1 MGRGLFLVAMFGAIV
16 IEGLVLHVKSR
27 NYDWKA
33 TAASIVNALV
43 RFGVRVALPVSL
55 ATPIFA
61 WAWEYRV
68 TTIDIDGWVAFV
80 LLFIAHEFFHY
91 WAHRASHRIR
101 WFWANHAVHHSS
113 NQMSLAAAVRLGSFG
128 RLMGI
133 AAFHA
138 PLVWLGFP
146 KEAVL
151 ATLSVTLMYEF
162 WIHAPW
168 IPRLGW
174 LEYVFNTPSSHR
186 VHHAANL
193 EYLDANYGGMLI
205 IFDRL
210 FGTYVP
216 EHRDVTIR
224 YGLVDPELSHNP
236 IKIEFVEWRKLFN
249 DLRASRSLRAVLGHL
264 FMPPGWRPD
273 GQHQT
278 TEALRQRAQGLGAEG
293 ASPSVLVNKM
303 ELSKGA

>member
-1 MGRGLFLVAMFGAIV
+1 VGKGLFLLVMFALV
-16 IEGLVLHVKSR
+16 LIEAVVLHVMYR
-27 NYDWKA
+27 NYDWNA
-33 TAASIVNALV
+33 TAASIVNTIT
-43 RFGVRVALPVSL
+43 RFAVQVAVPFSL
-55 ATPIFA
+55 AMPIFGLA
-61 WAWEYRV
+61 SEYRI
-68 TTIDIDGWVAFV
+68 TTIAINGALAFV

-113 NQMSLAAAVRLGSFG
+113 NQMSLAAAMRLGSFG

-146 KEAVL
+146 KEAVM
-151 ATLSVTLMYEF
+151 ATLAVTLMYEF

-174 LEYVFNTPSSHR
+174 FEYVFNSPSSHR

-193 EYLDANYGGMLI
+193 ECLDANYGGMLI

-216 EHRDVTIR
+216 ERKDITIR
-224 YGLVDPELSHNP
+224 YGLVEPELSNNP
-236 IKIEFVEWRKLFN
+236 IKIEFVEWRKLFK
-249 DLRASRSLRAVLGHL
+249 DLLAARSLRAVLGHL

-278 TEALRQRAQGLGAEG
+278 TEALRQRARGIPEQSSTDNVPVART
-293 ASPSVLVNKM
+293 A
-303 ELSKGA
+303 

>member
-1 MGRGLFLVAMFGAIV
+1 MGGRGLFLLAMFGAV
-16 IEGLVLHVKSR
+16 ILEGLVLHYKYG
-27 NYDWKA
+27 NYDWRA
-33 TAASIVNALV
+33 TGATIVNSLI
-43 RFGVRVALPVSL
+43 RFGVQVALPMSL
-55 ATPIFA
+55 AVPIFA
-61 WAWEYRV
+61 LASEYRL
-68 TTIDIDGWVAFV
+68 TTIAINGVLAFV
-80 LLFIAHEFFHY
+80 ILFVMHEFFHY

-113 NQMSLAAAVRLGSFG
+113 NQMSLAAAMRLGSFG

-151 ATLSVTLMYEF
+151 ATLSLTLMYEF

-174 LEYVFNTPSSHR
+174 LEYVLNTPSSHR

-193 EYLDANYGGMLI
+193 DYLDKNYGGVLI

-210 FGTYVP
+210 FGTYVA
-216 EHRDVTIR
+216 EKEDVEIR
-224 YGLVDPELSHNP
+224 YGLVEPELSNNP
-236 IKIEFVEWRKLFN
+236 ITIEFVEWRKLLK
-249 DLRASRSLRAVLGHL
+249 DLLEARSLRAVLGYL

-278 TEALRQRAQGLGAEG
+278 TEALRERESQGNAAHS
-293 ASPSVLVNKM
+293 ASKV
-303 ELSKGA
+303 

>member
-1 MGRGLFLVAMFGAIV
+1 MLAMFGAV
-16 IEGLVLHVKSR
+16 ILEGIVLHFKYG
-27 NYDWKA
+27 NYDWRA
-33 TAASIVNALV
+33 TAATIANSLI
-43 RFGVRVALPVSL
+43 RFSVQVALPISL
-55 ATPIFA
+55 AVPIFA
-61 WAWEYRV
+61 LASEYRL
-68 TTIDIDGWVAFV
+68 TTIAVNGVVAFII
-80 LLFIAHEFFHY
+80 LFVMHEFFHY

-113 NQMSLAAAVRLGSFG
+113 NQMSLAAAMRLGSFG

-146 KEAVL
+146 RDAVL
-151 ATLSVTLMYEF
+151 ATLAVTLMYEF

-168 IPRLGW
+168 IPKLGW

-193 EYLDANYGGMLI
+193 EYLDKNYGGVLI
-205 IFDRL
+205 IFDRM

-216 EHRDVTIR
+216 EHEHIKIR
-224 YGLVDPELSHNP
+224 YGLVEPELSNNP
-236 IKIEFVEWRKLFN
+236 IAIEFVEWRKLFK
-249 DLRASRSLRAVLGHL
+249 DLLSAKSVRAALGFL
-264 FMPPGWRPD
+264 VMPPGWRPD

-278 TEALRQRAQGLGAEG
+278 TEAMRERAARDMQAQTPSQG
-293 ASPSVLVNKM
+293 SPSTP
-303 ELSKGA
+303 

>member
-1 MGRGLFLVAMFGAIV
+1 MGNGLFLIV
-16 IEGLVLHVKSR
+16 VFVLVIVEGLVLHAKYR
-27 NYDWKA
+27 NYDWRGS
-33 TAASIVNALV
+33 AASIANSLV
-43 RFGVRVALPVSL
+43 RFGVQIALPVTL
-55 ATPIFA
+55 AAPIFA
-61 WAWEYRV
+61 LASEYRV
-68 TTIDIDGWVAFV
+68 ATIAINGWVAFV

-113 NQMSLAAAVRLGSFG
+113 NQMSLAAAIRLGSFG

-151 ATLSVTLMYEF
+151 ATLSVTLLYEF

-168 IPRLGW
+168 IPKLGW
-174 LEYVFNTPSSHR
+174 FEYVFNTPSSHR
-186 VHHAANL
+186 AHHASNL

-210 FGTYVP
+210 FGTYVA
-216 EHRDVTIR
+216 ERDNLKIR
-224 YGLVDPELSHNP
+224 YGLVEPELSNNP
-236 IKIEFVEWRKLFN
+236 INIEFVEWRKLVK
-249 DLRASRSLRAVLGHL
+249 DLLAARSIRAALGHL

-278 TEALRQRAQGLGAEG
+278 TEALRQQASLRAVQGGEDN
-293 ASPSVLVNKM
+293 ASFFKHQRSQV
-303 ELSKGA
+303 